1 MGLYCSRIILFLKGQ
16 IEMDFLIERYN
27 NWTKNPQNGENLFFA
42 GFIIYMFWS
51 IMRTTMFPHSSM
63 AFNMCLVFSV
73 LILAV
78 KIVFFDV
85 YTFKMFMAV
94 AGMFACSAIVF
105 VSSGYFWPFLWVL
118 MLVSAKDVPFK
129 KILQLYLLL
138 NIIIMGLAFIAA
150 MLGVIENLAYNSD
163 NPNND
168 TLRYSFGCVYT
179 TDFAAHIFFM
189 LLTAYYLYQKKLR
202 PYHYIGTCA
211 IAGLIYYFCY
221 AKLDTIC
228 ILLMVLLFGGY
239 HVLQWQHGREKIEVQ
254 AAVISPLAQVFPIKQ
269 TVQNQILLLAK
280 DKNNT
285 EKQMPPMAYA
295 PVTEKTQTNKEA
307 AFKRTRAYLR
317 WKGIWGKIAL
327 ISMPAL
333 TMLMYYW
340 SASYK
345 IGNEFL
351 EMIDETITG
360 RLGLGNLGI
369 KEYGI
374 TLFGQDIP
382 MIGMGGS
389 TEVQEDYF
397 FIDSSYLFIL
407 LRYGIIFLFIVFI
420 VYGCICYKHRND
432 TVLMICITLLA
443 ISCFIDHH
451 MMEEAYNPLGYALF
465 AKAGGMICEKG
476 KM

>member
-239 HVLQWQHGREKIEVQ
+239 HVLQWQHGREKIEMQ
-254 AAVISPLAQVFPIKQ
+254 AVAIPL
-269 TVQNQILLLAK
+269 
-280 DKNNT
+280 
-285 EKQMPPMAYA
+285 
-295 PVTEKTQTNKEA
+295 VTEKTEANKEF
-307 AFKRTRAYLR
+307 AFKRTSAYYR
-317 WKGIWGKIAL
+317 WKGIWGRIAL

-360 RLGLGNLGI
+360 RLGLGNIGI

-382 MIGMGGS
+382 MVGMGGS

-465 AKAGGMICEKG
+465 AKAGGMIWEKG

>member
-1 MGLYCSRIILFLKGQ
+1 
-16 IEMDFLIERYN
+16 MDFLIERYN

-51 IMRTTMFPHSSM
+51 IMRTTMFPHSGM
-63 AFNMCLVFSV
+63 AFNMCLGFSA
-73 LILAV
+73 LILIA
-78 KIVFFDV
+78 KIFFFDV

-118 MLVSAKDVPFK
+118 MLVSAKDIPFR
-129 KILQLYLLL
+129 KILQVYLLF

-150 MLGVIENLAYNSD
+150 MLGVIENLAYNSS

-168 TLRYSFGCVYT
+168 NLRYSFGCVYT

-189 LLTAYYLYQKKLR
+189 LLIAYYLYQEKLR

-211 IAGLIYYFCY
+211 IAGLIYYYCY

-228 ILLMVLLFGGY
+228 ILLMALFFGGY
-239 HVLQWQHGREKIEVQ
+239 HVLKWQYGREKTEMQAVAITPVIEK
-254 AAVISPLAQVFPIKQ
+254 AG
-269 TVQNQILLLAK
+269 
-280 DKNNT
+280 T
-285 EKQMPPMAYA
+285 EH
-295 PVTEKTQTNKEA
+295 KEF
-307 AFKRTRAYLR
+307 AFKRTNAYYR

-327 ISMPAL
+327 ISMPVL
-333 TMLMYYW
+333 TILMYYW

-360 RLGLGNLGI
+360 RLGLGNIGI

-374 TLFGQDIP
+374 TLFGQNIP
-382 MIGMGGS
+382 MVGMGGS
-389 TEVQEDYF
+389 TETPKDYF

-407 LRYGIIFLFIVFI
+407 LRYGIIFLFMVFI
-420 VYGCICYKHRND
+420 IYWAICHKYKKDTTFILCI
-432 TVLMICITLLA
+432 VLLA

-451 MMEEAYNPLGYALF
+451 LLDEAYNPLGYALF
-465 AKAGGMICEKG
+465 AKMGSTNFYQNTIRQ
-476 KM
+476 

>member
-189 LLTAYYLYQKKLR
+189 LLTAYYLYYKSLR
-202 PYHYIGTCA
+202 WYHYAGTCI
-211 IAGLIYYFCY
+211 IAGAIYYYCN
-221 AKLDTIC
+221 ARLDTIC
-228 ILLMVLLFGGY
+228 ILLLVVFFGIY
-239 HVLQWQHGREKIEVQ
+239 HIMRWQKEREQI
-254 AAVISPLAQVFPIKQ
+254 
-269 TVQNQILLLAK
+269 TVPSA
-280 DKNNT
+280 
-285 EKQMPPMAYA
+285 
-295 PVTEKTQTNKEA
+295 EA
-307 AFKRTRAYLR
+307 EGIQLITFKRTRTCLKLKKLFAKL
-317 WKGIWGKIAL
+317 AL
-327 ISMPAL
+327 ISMPVTGL
-333 TMLMYYW
+333 FMYLIT
-340 SASYK
+340 SAYSPDD
-345 IGNEFL
+345 ELL
-351 EMIDETITG
+351 ESINLTITG
-360 RLGLGNLGI
+360 RLALGKKGLKQFGVS
-369 KEYGI
+369 
-374 TLFGQDIP
+374 LFGKDVP
-382 MIGMGGS
+382 MEGMGGS
-389 TEVQEDYF
+389 LVHTKPYF
-397 FIDSSYLFIL
+397 FIDCSYLFIL
-407 LRYGIIFLFIVFI
+407 LRYGILFLGIVFLI
-420 VYGCICYKHRND
+420 YGVICYKRKED
-432 TVLMICITLLA
+432 TALMLAILLLA
-443 ISCFIDHH
+443 ISSAIDHH
-451 MMEEAYNPLGYALF
+451 LLEEAYNPLSYALF
-465 AKAGGMICEKG
+465 AGTGEIMLGKRYFFGMGSKPEEEVLESQILEN
-476 KM
+476 